1 MALVAGMKLGPYEI
15 VGPLGVGGMGEV
27 YRAVDT
33 RLGRTV
39 AIKVLPGHLSQK
51 AEQRQRF
58 EQEARAI
65 SKLAHPNVCTLH
77 DIGHQDG
84 VDFLVLEFVEG
95 KTLRQLMTDGALP
108 MRKVIDIA
116 VQIAE
121 GLAQA
126 HEAGIVHRDLKPENL
141 MVSNGT
147 VKILDFGLAKLEMSG
162 DELSDSN
169 TTAVFESHPGVL
181 MGTIQ
186 YMSPEQASGRPLD
199 YRSDQ
204 FSFGLVLYEMAT
216 GKRAFNR
223 STMSEALLA
232 IQAVEP
238 EAIGALNP
246 EAPPPLC
253 WVVERCLA
261 KEPEKRY
268 ESTRDMARDLAE
280 LRSRLSD
287 LQHKRPETRPNNL
300 PVPGTAF
307 VGRDKELAA
316 VREVLL
322 RAEVRLVTVTGPG
335 GIGKSR
341 LALEVAR
348 EMGEQFTS
356 GTYFVAL
363 AAVNE
368 PGMIPFLIAQALG
381 VRETAG
387 EARLESLKKYL
398 HSVRGP
404 MLLMLDN
411 FEHMIAA
418 APLLA
423 EMLALAPSLK
433 LLVTSRSALRVY
445 EEHEFPVPPLG
456 LPEADSL
463 PSLAALSKYSAIT
476 LFVQR
481 AAAVKPDFKL
491 TEENAGAVAEICA
504 RLDGLPLAIELAAAR
519 AKLLSPS
526 AILSRLA
533 SRLQLLTGGAR
544 DLPARQ
550 QTLRQAI
557 DWSYDLL
564 SAPEQKLF
572 RRLAVFRGGCTLE
585 AVESVCNTKS
595 DLELDV
601 LDGMGSM
608 VDKSLVRQ
616 IEQEDGEPRFVML
629 ETIREYGLEKMA
641 ASGEE
646 KLTRRAHAAYC
657 IVLAE
662 EGAAEDSGAR
672 LTGWLDR
679 FEIENNN
686 FRTALEWL
694 TATGDAEW
702 GLRLGAALFRFW
714 EAREYLA
721 EGRARLEKVLTL
733 PGAAAPTSRRMRAL
747 FVVGILTEAQGDYL
761 ASDKLFTESLEIARQ
776 LGDKQSIAVA
786 VNALAINARDRG
798 ELGASRERFE
808 ESLKVW
814 REMGDVPAVAR
825 ALSNLANVVKLL
837 GAYEEARAL
846 YRESLGIFRELGDR
860 TGAAWALNH
869 EGAAASDQGDCAGAR
884 ALYEKSLENFRELGD
899 RWGIAGSLADLAN
912 LARDEEDYRAADAMY
927 RESIAVF
934 QKLEHKRGIARLLEA
949 FACSEAAQSRPERA
963 LRMAGAASAL
973 RQSIGAPLTPVEQSK
988 LESSVEPAQ
997 QALTIAASRTA
1008 WLEGWA
1014 MPVEKLIEEVLRP
1027 ASASG

>member
-1 MALVAGMKLGPYEI
+1 
-15 VGPLGVGGMGEV
+15 
-27 YRAVDT
+27 
-33 RLGRTV
+33 
-39 AIKVLPGHLSQK
+39 
-51 AEQRQRF
+51 
-58 EQEARAI
+58 
-65 SKLAHPNVCTLH
+65 
-77 DIGHQDG
+77 
-84 VDFLVLEFVEG
+84 
-95 KTLRQLMTDGALP
+95 
-108 MRKVIDIA
+108 
-116 VQIAE
+116 
-121 GLAQA
+121 
-126 HEAGIVHRDLKPENL
+126 

-147 VKILDFGLAKLEMSG
+147 VKILDFGLAKLELTG
-162 DELSDSN
+162 DELSDTN
-169 TTAVFESHPGVL
+169 TTAVFENNPGVL

-186 YMSPEQASGRPLD
+186 YMSPEQARGGPLD

-216 GKRAFNR
+216 GKRAFKRN
-223 STMSEALLA
+223 TTSEALLA

-253 WVVERCLA
+253 WVVERCLS
-261 KEPEKRY
+261 KDPEKRY
-268 ESTRDMARDLAE
+268 TSTRDMARDLAE
-280 LRSRLSD
+280 LRGRLSD
-287 LQHKRPETRPNNL
+287 LTHKRPEARANNL

-307 VGRDKELAA
+307 VGRDKEVAA

-348 EMGEQFTS
+348 EMGGQFTS
-356 GTYFVAL
+356 GIYFVPL

-368 PGMIPFLIAQALG
+368 PEMIPFSIAQALG

-387 EARLESLKKYL
+387 EARLESLRKYL
-398 HSVRGP
+398 QSVRGP
-404 MLLMLDN
+404 MLLLLDN
-411 FEHMIAA
+411 FEQVVAG

-433 LLVTSRSALRVY
+433 LLVTSRAALRVY
-445 EEHEFPVPPLG
+445 EEHEFPAPPLG

-519 AKLLSPS
+519 AKLLSPT

-608 VDKSLVRQ
+608 VDKSLMRQ
-616 IEQEDGEPRFVML
+616 VEQEDGEPRFVML
-629 ETIREYGLEKMA
+629 ETIREYGIEKMA

-646 KLTRRAHAAYC
+646 NFTRRAHAAYC

-662 EGAAEDSGAR
+662 EGAAEDS
-672 LTGWLDR
+672 
-679 FEIENNN
+679 
-686 FRTALEWL
+686 
-694 TATGDAEW
+694 
-702 GLRLGAALFRFW
+702 
-714 EAREYLA
+714 AREDDGL
-721 EGRARLEKVLTL
+721 V
-733 PGAAAPTSRRMRAL
+733 GAL
-747 FVVGILTEAQGDYL
+747 
-761 ASDKLFTESLEIARQ
+761 
-776 LGDKQSIAVA
+776 
-786 VNALAINARDRG
+786 
-798 ELGASRERFE
+798 
-808 ESLKVW
+808 
-814 REMGDVPAVAR
+814 
-825 ALSNLANVVKLL
+825 
-837 GAYEEARAL
+837 
-846 YRESLGIFRELGDR
+846 
-860 TGAAWALNH
+860 
-869 EGAAASDQGDCAGAR
+869 
-884 ALYEKSLENFRELGD
+884 
-899 RWGIAGSLADLAN
+899 
-912 LARDEEDYRAADAMY
+912 
-927 RESIAVF
+927 
-934 QKLEHKRGIARLLEA
+934 
-949 FACSEAAQSRPERA
+949 
-963 LRMAGAASAL
+963 
-973 RQSIGAPLTPVEQSK
+973 
-988 LESSVEPAQ
+988 
-997 QALTIAASRTA
+997 
-1008 WLEGWA
+1008 
-1014 MPVEKLIEEVLRP
+1014 
-1027 ASASG
+1027 